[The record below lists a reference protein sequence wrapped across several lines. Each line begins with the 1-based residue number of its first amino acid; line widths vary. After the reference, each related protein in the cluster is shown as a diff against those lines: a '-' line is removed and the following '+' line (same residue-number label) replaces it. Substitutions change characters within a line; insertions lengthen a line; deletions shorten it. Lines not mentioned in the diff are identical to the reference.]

1 MGNYCI
7 FHILSPISLH
17 SLVKSQ
23 IRCFT
28 CSRLS
33 VSGVNNKVVSGFINQ
48 KYLILFHCRCIP
60 LWFPSFGGFDVLCHL
75 GAWLNG
81 IGGPIAMSAP
91 IQISAS
97 WFPPHERTRATSIG
111 QMFNA
116 LGVGVSYLLGS
127 TIVSKDDQEN
137 SDPKDDIT
145 ILLSL
150 YSGVSALIFLLVL
163 VYYPSKPPC
172 PPSNT
177 AAEERLDIFSG
188 WKDLVKNLNC
198 WLVTI
203 CYAMSQA
210 LNQMWQSTIVITF
223 TETAVML
230 DMDKGITENWA
241 STLGMVVGFSSVAAS
256 ILVATF
262 MDFFRKRMKI
272 AIVVLLTLS
281 LLFSIVITLI
291 SENVI
296 QFNNE
301 HTFKVVMY
309 ILSICAVGLACSAAP
324 ITFEFCAELCYPVS
338 EGLLGI
344 VARK

>member
-1 MGNYCI
+1 
-7 FHILSPISLH
+7 
-17 SLVKSQ
+17 
-23 IRCFT
+23 
-28 CSRLS
+28 
-33 VSGVNNKVVSGFINQ
+33 
-48 KYLILFHCRCIP
+48 
-60 LWFPSFGGFDVLCHL
+60 
-75 GAWLNG
+75 
-81 IGGPIAMSAP
+81 MSAP

-150 YSGVSALIFLLVL
+150 YSGISALIFLLVL

-188 WKDLVKNLNC
+188 WKDLVKNVNC

-344 VARK
+344 FARK

>member
-1 MGNYCI
+1 
-7 FHILSPISLH
+7 
-17 SLVKSQ
+17 
-23 IRCFT
+23 
-28 CSRLS
+28 
-33 VSGVNNKVVSGFINQ
+33 
-48 KYLILFHCRCIP
+48 
-60 LWFPSFGGFDVLCHL
+60 
-75 GAWLNG
+75 
-81 IGGPIAMSAP
+81 MSAP

-150 YSGVSALIFLLVL
+150 YSGISALIFLLVL